1 LIGEPLLAGAVQVT
15 FTPPVI
21 AASVGF
27 AGAEGTDF
35 GVTAGD
41 TPAGETP
48 AEFVAFTE
56 NVYAVPYVK
65 PLMTQEFADA
75 PDFGTV

>member
-1 LIGEPLLAGAVQVT
+1 LLAGAVQVT

-27 AGAEGTDF
+27 AGAEGADF
-35 GVTAGD
+35 GVTAGE

-56 NVYAVPYVK
+56 N
-65 PLMTQEFADA
+65 L
-75 PDFGTV
+75 

>member
-1 LIGEPLLAGAVQVT
+1 MT

-35 GVTAGD
+35 GVTAGE

-56 NVYAVPYVK
+56 NVNTVPYVK

-75 PDFGTV
+75 PNFGTV

>member
-1 LIGEPLLAGAVQVT
+1 LLAGAVQVT

-21 AASVGF
+21 AANVSF

-35 GVTAGD
+35 GVTTGE

-48 AEFVAFTE
+48 AEFVALTE
-56 NVYAVPYVK
+56 N
-65 PLMTQEFADA
+65 L
-75 PDFGTV
+75 